1 MKLAKPRD
9 LANRS
14 LGLLSG
20 AVGLARAVKAGA
32 IPGPLWLALHAA
44 NELARRIA
52 EQPAPHATPAQ
63 RRTLLAAG
71 AQIRALSARLL
82 ISVED
87 RDPRSVAAELSEL
100 VNRTLELIERV
111 TAEPTAIA
119 GERSEVKVIDV
130 TAIEADAEPGAAS
143 PRSPR

>member
-20 AVGLARAVKAGA
+20 AVGLVRAVKEGA
-32 IPGPLWLALHAA
+32 IPGPLWLALRAA
-44 NELARRIA
+44 NELARRVA
-52 EQPAPHATPAQ
+52 EQPTPVATAAQ

-71 AQIRALSARLL
+71 AQIRAMTARLL
-82 ISVED
+82 ISSEG
-87 RDPRSVAAELSEL
+87 RDPKSVEAELSEL
-100 VNRTLELIERV
+100 VTRTLELIERV

-119 GERSEVKVIDV
+119 GQAGGVKVIDV
-130 TAIEADAEPGAAS
+130 SAVEVEDHPK
-143 PRSPR
+143 PRD

>member
-20 AVGLARAVKAGA
+20 AVGLARAVKNGA
-32 IPGPLWLALHAA
+32 IPGPLWLALRAA

-52 EQPAPHATPAQ
+52 EQPTPVATPAQ

-71 AQIRALSARLL
+71 AQIRALTARLI
-82 ISVED
+82 ISTED
-87 RDPRSVAAELSEL
+87 RDPKSVTAELSEL
-100 VNRTLELIERV
+100 VTRTLALIERV
-111 TAEPTAIA
+111 TAEPTTIA
-119 GERSEVKVIDV
+119 APEGEREVKVIDV
-130 TAIEADAEPGAAS
+130 TAFEVES
-143 PRSPR
+143 ERK

>member
-1 MKLAKPRD
+1 MKLARPRD

-20 AVGLARAVKAGA
+20 AVGLLRAVKAGA

-44 NELARRIA
+44 NDLARRIA
-52 EQPAPHATPAQ
+52 EQPTPVATPAQ

-71 AQIRALSARLL
+71 AQIRALTARLIL
-82 ISVED
+82 STEGRDPKSVE
-87 RDPRSVAAELSEL
+87 AELSEL
-100 VNRTLELIERV
+100 VTRTLELIERV

-119 GERSEVKVIDV
+119 GQASEMKVIDV
-130 TAIEADAEPGAAS
+130 TAVEVENEPE
-143 PRSPR
+143 

>member
-20 AVGLARAVKAGA
+20 AVGLLRAVKAGA

-44 NELARRIA
+44 NDLARRIA
-52 EQPAPHATPAQ
+52 EQPTPMATPAQ

-71 AQIRALSARLL
+71 AQIRALTARLIL
-82 ISVED
+82 STEGRDPKSVE
-87 RDPRSVAAELSEL
+87 AELSEL
-100 VNRTLELIERV
+100 VTRTLELIERV
-111 TAEPTAIA
+111 TAEPTAIVA
-119 GERSEVKVIDV
+119 QASEMKVIDV
-130 TAIEADAEPGAAS
+130 TAVEVENEPE
-143 PRSPR
+143 

>member
-1 MKLAKPRD
+1 MKLARPRD

-20 AVGLARAVKAGA
+20 AVGLLRAVKAGA

-44 NELARRIA
+44 NDLARRIA
-52 EQPAPHATPAQ
+52 EQPTPMATPAQ

-71 AQIRALSARLL
+71 AQIRALTARLIL
-82 ISVED
+82 STEGRDPKSVE
-87 RDPRSVAAELSEL
+87 AELSEL
-100 VNRTLELIERV
+100 VTRTLELIERV

-119 GERSEVKVIDV
+119 GQASEMKVIDV
-130 TAIEADAEPGAAS
+130 TAVEVENEPE
-143 PRSPR
+143 

>member
-14 LGLLSG
+14 LGLISS
-20 AVGLARAVKAGA
+20 AIGLVRAVKDGA
-32 IPGPLWLALHAA
+32 IPGPLWLALRAA

-52 EQPAPHATPAQ
+52 EQPTPVASAAQ

-71 AQIRALSARLL
+71 AQIRAMTARLL
-82 ISVED
+82 VSTED
-87 RDPRSVAAELSEL
+87 RDPKSLTAELSEL
-100 VNRTLELIERV
+100 VTRTLELIERV

-119 GERSEVKVIDV
+119 GQASDVKVIDV
-130 TAIEADAEPGAAS
+130 TAVEVES
-143 PRSPR
+143 EHK

>member
-20 AVGLARAVKAGA
+20 AVGLVRAVREGV
-32 IPGPLWLALHAA
+32 IPGPLWLALRAA

-52 EQPAPHATPAQ
+52 EQPTPVASAAQ

-71 AQIRALSARLL
+71 AQIRAMTAHL
-82 ISVED
+82 IISTEE
-87 RDPRSVAAELSEL
+87 RDPRSVTAELSEL
-100 VNRTLELIERV
+100 VTRTLELIERV
-111 TAEPTAIA
+111 TAEPTSIA
-119 GERSEVKVIDV
+119 GQASDVKVIDV
-130 TAIEADAEPGAAS
+130 TAVEVEREP
-143 PRSPR
+143 R